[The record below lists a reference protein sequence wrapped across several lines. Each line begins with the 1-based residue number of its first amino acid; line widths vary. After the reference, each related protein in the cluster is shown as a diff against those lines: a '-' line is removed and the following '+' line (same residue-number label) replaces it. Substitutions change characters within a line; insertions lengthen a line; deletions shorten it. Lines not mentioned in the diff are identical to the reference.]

1 VAVIFITGSDTGIG
15 KTNVVG
21 LLARELSELGN
32 TQVIKPVE
40 SGATS
45 GRPADAPKAAGDW
58 ATPITLFSFGPAQA
72 PLAAAAQ
79 SGKKLSL
86 QNIVKA
92 YQAIPPADHQI
103 IEGAGGLAVP
113 IDPLGLDWT
122 DFAQT
127 IKPDAVII
135 VVEDR
140 LGANNHARLSVAYL
154 KRKYNGRIGVWLNT
168 VSRTV
173 SPETAQANRN
183 GLKQSKIQLAGES
196 SYQNKKVIFNPEFWS

>member
-1 VAVIFITGSDTGIG
+1 MAVIFITGSDTGIG
-15 KTNVVG
+15 KTNVAG
-21 LLARELSELGN
+21 LLARELSALGD

-40 SGATS
+40 SGVAA

-72 PLAAAAQ
+72 PLVAASQ
-79 SGKKLSL
+79 SGKKVSL
-86 QNIVKA
+86 QSIFKA
-92 YQAIPPADHQI
+92 YQSVPSADHQI

-122 DFAQT
+122 DFAQA

-140 LGANNHARLSVAYL
+140 LGAINQARLAVAYL

-168 VSRTV
+168 VNRSV
-173 SPETAQANRN
+173 SPETAQSNRS
-183 GLKQSKIQLAGES
+183 GIKQSKISLAGES
-196 SYQNKKVIFNPEFWS
+196 AYQNKKVIFNPEFWS

>member
-1 VAVIFITGSDTGIG
+1 MAVIFITGSDTGIG
-15 KTNVVG
+15 KTNVAG
-21 LLARELSELGN
+21 LLARELSALGD

-40 SGATS
+40 SGSKA
-45 GRPADAPKAAGDW
+45 GRPADAPQAAGDW

-92 YQAIPPADHQI
+92 YQAVPPADHQI

-113 IDPLGLDWT
+113 LDPLGLDWT

-140 LGANNHARLSVAYL
+140 LGAISQARLSVAYL
-154 KRKYNGRIGVWLNT
+154 KRNYNGRIGVWLNT
-168 VSRTV
+168 VGRTL
-173 SPETAQANRN
+173 SLETAQANRL
-183 GLKQSKIQLAGES
+183 GIKQSKIWIAGES
-196 SYQNKKVIFNPEFWS
+196 AYQNKKVIFNPEFWS